1 MAVYSIYFKESVRK
15 DFEHIPGADL
25 RRIMERIATLAQD
38 PRGHGC
44 EKLSAQEKYRV
55 RQGNWRILY
64 AIEDESL
71 TVHVVKVGHRRD
83 VYRR

>member
-1 MAVYSIYFKESVRK
+1 M
-15 DFEHIPGADL
+15 D
-25 RRIMERIATLAQD
+25 RIATLAQD

-44 EKLSAQEKYRV
+44 EKLSVQEKYRV

-71 TVHVVKVGHRRD
+71 TVHVVKIGHRRD